1 MSERETDPAIA
12 LKKIQRII
20 DSLHLKAVTQHIDC
34 NALVATAK
42 LFDKNQNLI
51 ESGAGK
57 GPDSLIGA
65 LAESI
70 EHLSMFQFNTDDS
83 SVQSC
88 GFIASQKAAENDG
101 LFTSLPNSLELIKS
115 FKLTTPDQNKE
126 LFVPK
131 ILLCPRMEGASLSG
145 ENTGMYFLSRY
156 SSNSGTAF
164 GCTKPE
170 ALLHGINEVIERHIL
185 SCFFMAVCSIG
196 PSIKLYT
203 PSKPLLAKALQ
214 NNDYALALAD
224 KLQIIV
230 IKDVMSVFFSVALP
244 KSGPGHHHLSPIGS
258 GCSLDICTAIRR
270 AVTEQFQVS
279 ELYDDAQESIDR
291 TTLSFLASLEKLKP
305 LIDFE
310 AVSTL
315 RLPILDSPL
324 VDFEKS
330 VPAQLESLENSLL
343 RTGKAPY
350 YRTVARY
357 SDDGIVCQS
366 YIPGL
371 ERFNLIRNGCH
382 VAPQRFLR
390 QTAKLLNS
398 HEQL

>member
-1 MSERETDPAIA
+1 MSERETDPVTA
-12 LKKIQRII
+12 LKKTQRII
-20 DSLHLKAVTQHIDC
+20 ESLNLNAVTQHIDC

-42 LFDKNQNLI
+42 LFDKSRNLI

-70 EHLSMFQFNTDDS
+70 EHLSIFQFNADDS

-101 LFTSLPNSLELIKS
+101 LFTSLPNASELIKS
-115 FKLTTPDQNKE
+115 FKLTTLDQSKE

-131 ILLCPRMEGASLSG
+131 ILLCPRMESANFSG
-145 ENTGMYFLSRY
+145 ENTGMRFLSRY

-164 GCTKPE
+164 GCTNAE
-170 ALLHGINEVIERHIL
+170 ALLHGINEIIERHIL

-196 PSIKLYT
+196 PSMKLYN
-203 PSKPLLAKALQ
+203 PSKPLLVKALQ

-230 IKDVMSVFFSVALP
+230 IKDVMDVYFSVALP

-258 GCSLDICTAIRR
+258 GCSLDLCTAIQR
-270 AVTEQFQVS
+270 AATEQFQVS
-279 ELYDDAQESIDR
+279 ELYDDVQEATDR
-291 TTLSFLASLEKLKP
+291 ATLSFLASSEKLKP

-315 RLPILDSPL
+315 KLPTLDSPI
-324 VDFEKS
+324 VDFVKD
-330 VPAQLESLENSLL
+330 VPAQLNSLENNLL
-343 RTGKAPY
+343 RTGKVPY
-350 YRTVARY
+350 HRVVSRY

-382 VAPQRFLR
+382 VVPQRFLR
-390 QTAKLLNS
+390 QTAKTA
-398 HEQL
+398 